1 MATKTSSKAAARK
14 PAARRTTAAHKPV
27 VPKVRTSKKKA
38 EVDAEATHKNVA
50 TPVKARTQLA
60 LAKTAPPPAAA
71 PRYEVESLSLI
82 DKKKPRRA
90 ADEGEVKS
98 KREILPPISRLR
110 ASLEKPVAAEKAPAP
125 AKPQEAPAP
134 SAEPPSIR
142 TDTATAPT
150 TALPPPHET
159 EAEPQKVIHI
169 KPPIIVK
176 QLAIELGLKPH
187 QLIAELMTFNIF
199 ANINQTIEPDIA
211 SKIAENHGFVLEKE
225 RREKGG
231 GVHKVEQVVVAPPPP
246 VIEKEEEL
254 KPRAPIIT
262 FMGHVDHG
270 KTSLMDAIRKTRVAA
285 GEAGGITQHIGAY
298 SVEHNGAK
306 ITFIDTPGH
315 AAFTAMRARGANVTD
330 IVVLV
335 IAADDGIMPQTI
347 EAINHAKA
355 APHVKIMV
363 AINKIDLPSANIDKV
378 KKQLQERELTP
389 EDWGGETIVCPVSA
403 TKGTGIDHLLE
414 MMTLQAE
421 VMELKASPTATPRGT
436 VIEAQVEAG
445 RGPTATVIVQMG
457 TLKIGDPFICGD
469 YSGKVK
475 SLLDDRGK
483 PIKKAG
489 PSTPVKVL
497 GFTGLPNAGDE
508 LLVMDAERSAKTLS
522 EERLLVK
529 RTDKLTVPQRATL
542 ESLLEAADG
551 KKVLRIVLKCDAQG
565 SLEALVGALEQIE
578 SKKIDLEIIHSA
590 VGPISESDIL
600 LASASNAVVVGFNVK
615 VENMAVSAA
624 KREGVQVKLYSII
637 YELLD
642 QIKEAMA
649 GLLEP
654 EHRETVIGHAEVK
667 QVFELSKGIVAGCL
681 VTDGRIA
688 RAGRARVLRKRQPVY
703 DGGISTLRR
712 FQDDVKEVRSG
723 LECGIKLGDF
733 SEYQVSDIIECYQL
747 EAIAQKL

>member
-1 MATKTSSKAAARK
+1 MATKTSSKTATRKQAARGSDSARK
-14 PAARRTTAAHKPV
+14 PATAAKTKL
-27 VPKVRTSKKKA
+27 PKQKIEEVAPPARKA
-38 EVDAEATHKNVA
+38 EAASAKSR
-50 TPVKARTQLA
+50 TPPVS
-60 LAKTAPPPAAA
+60 KTAPQAA
-71 PRYEVESLSLI
+71 PSPSREAESVSLI
-82 DKKKPRRA
+82 DKKKPRKKTED
-90 ADEGEVKS
+90 DEVRP
-98 KREILPPISRLR
+98 KRDVLPPISRIR
-110 ASLEKPVAAEKAPAP
+110 ASLETPPASPKPAP
-125 AKPQEAPAP
+125 PARP
-134 SAEPPSIR
+134 AESLPTAVPDTVAGEMTGPDATAEPP
-142 TDTATAPT
+142 A
-150 TALPPPHET
+150 EV
-159 EAEPQKVIHI
+159 EAAAQKVILI
-169 KPPIIVK
+169 KPPIVVK
-176 QLAIELGLKPH
+176 QLATELGVKPH
-187 QLIAELMTFNIF
+187 QLIAELMAHNIF

-225 RREKGG
+225 RREKGA

-246 VIEKEEEL
+246 VIEKKEEL

-270 KTSLMDAIRKTRVAA
+270 KTTLMDAIRKTRVAA

-298 SVEHNGAK
+298 SVNHNGATL
-306 ITFIDTPGH
+306 TFIDTPGH

-335 IAADDGIMPQTI
+335 VAADDGIMPQTI

-363 AINKIDLPSANIDKV
+363 AINKIDLPSANSDRV
-378 KKQLQERELTP
+378 KKQLQEHGLTP

-414 MMTLQAE
+414 MIALQAE

-457 TLKIGDPFICGD
+457 TLRIGDPFICGD

-483 PIKKAG
+483 PAKEAP
-489 PSTPVKVL
+489 PSMPVKVL

-508 LLVMDAERSAKTLS
+508 LLVMDSERSAKTLS
-522 EERLLVK
+522 EERLLAK
-529 RTDKLTVPQRATL
+529 RADKLTVPKRATL
-542 ESLLEAADG
+542 ESLLEAAEG
-551 KKVLRIVLKCDAQG
+551 RKVLRIVLKCDAQG
-565 SLEALVGALEQIE
+565 SLEALVGALKQIE
-578 SKKIDLEIIHSA
+578 SKKVDLEIIHSA

-600 LASASNAVVVGFNVK
+600 LASASSAVVIGFNVK
-615 VENMAVSAA
+615 VENIAVPAA
-624 KREGVQVKLYSII
+624 KSEGVQVKLYSII

-654 EHRETVIGHAEVK
+654 EHRETIIGHAEVK
-667 QVFELSKGIVAGCL
+667 QVFQLSKGIVAGCL
-681 VTDGRIA
+681 VTNGRIA
-688 RAGRARVLRKRQPVY
+688 RAARARVLRKRQPVY

-733 SEYQVSDIIECYQL
+733 SEYQVGDIIECYQL